1 MSENC
6 KYHVD
11 HESRIKNLEV
21 DVRELKL
28 SRISPAIW
36 VALLSFCGTVGTVIG
51 QVLIAYVK

>member
-1 MSENC
+1 MSDTC

-11 HESRIKNLEV
+11 HETRIKNLEV
-21 DVRELKL
+21 GVKELQR
-28 SRISPAIW
+28 SQINPAIW